1 MAVYAIGDVQG
12 CYSDLCRLLDHLNFD
27 DSADTLWFCGD
38 LVNRGLESLET
49 LRFVKG
55 LGNAAVTVLG
65 NHDLHLL
72 ALYYNDQVRP
82 KKKDTLFAVLNSDDT
97 DELIAWLQ
105 MRPLLHRDKA
115 LSKVLVH
122 AGIHPDWLVSQA
134 LSYAAEVEQV
144 LQGADCKLFFASMYG
159 DQPDQWDDDLSD
171 MPRLRFI
178 TNVLTRL
185 RFLSS
190 DGRIDMRAK
199 GGPLQHQS
207 LTPWFEL
214 NPRDA
219 ETDDIVFGHWSTL
232 ATGRYGKHFA
242 TDGGCVWGGKIVA
255 LRIDLDVPQW
265 VSIACHK

>member
-12 CYSDLCRLLDHLNFD
+12 CYSDLRRLLDHLDFD
-27 DSADTLWFCGD
+27 DTADTLWFCGD

-55 LGNAAVTVLG
+55 LGDAAVTVLG

-72 ALYYNDQVRP
+72 ALYHSGKARP
-82 KKKDTLFAVLNSDDT
+82 KNDTLFAVLNSHDT

-122 AGIHPDWLVSQA
+122 AGIHPDWPVSQA
-134 LSYAAEVEQV
+134 LDYAAEVEQV
-144 LQGADCKLFFASMYG
+144 LQGADCQLFFANMYG
-159 DQPDQWDDDLSD
+159 DQPDQWDDDLNG
-171 MPRLRFI
+171 MPRLRCI
-178 TNVLTRL
+178 TNIFTRI

-199 GGPLQHQS
+199 GSPSQHQS

-214 NPRDA
+214 NQRDA
-219 ETDDIVFGHWSTL
+219 EADDIVFGHWSTL
-232 ATGRYGKHFA
+232 ETGRYGKHFA

-255 LRIDLDVPQW
+255 LRIDRKEPEWD
-265 VSIACHK
+265 SIACQN